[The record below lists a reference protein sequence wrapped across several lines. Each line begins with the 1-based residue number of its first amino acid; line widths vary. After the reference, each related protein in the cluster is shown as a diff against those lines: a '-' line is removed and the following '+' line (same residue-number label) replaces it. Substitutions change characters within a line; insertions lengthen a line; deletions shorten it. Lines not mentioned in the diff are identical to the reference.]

1 VSLPTFFW
9 KYMKPE
15 NPRWARLSGVQSH
28 SLPESCL
35 RASVLSLGAVN
46 AESDNPS
53 HHERLHR
60 RRTIYFRLDLVLRHS
75 WMAVVRKQ
83 SDGISPEGVLH
94 LAISDDS
101 GVDFCPSLFV
111 CASEIWSQVKVCFFV
126 RKGGG
131 SLASGKKQSRGPST
145 TLEAA
150 NSSSYTYFA
159 VHSGLGDV
167 FGRCVEGFQLEN
179 RRIRIHHT
187 DESLRDRPW
196 SVPKSF
202 QFQRACFYR

>member
-1 VSLPTFFW
+1 
-9 KYMKPE
+9 MKASI
-15 NPRWARLSGVQSH
+15 PRWTRLLGVQSH
-28 SLPESCL
+28 SLPESCF
-35 RASVLSLGAVN
+35 RASVLSLGALN

-75 WMAVVRKQ
+75 WMALVRQQ
-83 SDGISPEGVLH
+83 SEGISQEGVLH
-94 LAISDDS
+94 VAISDDS
-101 GVDFCPSLFV
+101 GVDFRPRLFV
-111 CASEIWSQVKVCFFV
+111 CASEIWSQVKVCFLSEG
-126 RKGGG
+126 RGG
-131 SLASGKKQSRGPST
+131 SLATSKKQSRGPST

-150 NSSSYTYFA
+150 NSSLFTRI
-159 VHSGLGDV
+159 VHFGIGDV
-167 FGRCVEGFQLEN
+167 FGRYVEGFQLEN

-187 DESLRDRPW
+187 DESLRDRPS